1 MHRQTFK
8 KQERLTNK
16 RTFDKLFNSGKSISV
31 SPFRWVWIEFT
42 SSSSLLLKE
51 KVVRVEVGISV
62 PKKSF
67 AKAVQRNKLKRRI
80 REAYR
85 KNKHLLYAFLEK
97 KNLHIAL
104 MVIYTS
110 REELSY
116 NEIEQKMVVSLQKLI
131 EKMQ

>member
-1 MHRQTFK
+1 MKQTFK
-8 KQERLTNK
+8 KEERLTNK
-16 RTFDKLFNSGKSISV
+16 KTFDELFNSRNSISV
-31 SPFRWVWIEFT
+31 SPFKILW
-42 SSSSLLLKE
+42 SE
-51 KVVRVEVGISV
+51 KQGVNQTQVGIAV

-97 KNLHIAL
+97 KNHPIAL
-104 MVIYTS
+104 VIIYTE

-116 NEIEQKMVVSLQKLI
+116 QQIEQKMVVSLQKLI
-131 EKMQ
+131 DKMQ

>member
-1 MHRQTFK
+1 MKQTFK
-8 KQERLTNK
+8 KEERLTNK
-16 RTFDKLFNSGKSISV
+16 KVFDRLFNSGQSISFP
-31 SPFRWVWIEFT
+31 PFR
-42 SSSSLLLKE
+42 LLWTENPNLTQL
-51 KVVRVEVGISV
+51 GIAV

-85 KNKHLLYAFLEK
+85 KNKHLLYAFLKK

-104 MVIYTS
+104 IIIYTE

-116 NEIEQKMVVSLQKLI
+116 QQIEQKMVVSLQKLI
-131 EKMQ
+131 GEIE